1 MAKAE
6 LTLLDINKTVMVT
19 TGTRIIE
26 VSEREGSGIV
36 YGCREGDCATCIMD
50 VVEGWENLSQPSVVE
65 DRILR
70 ENAAGRHQRLA
81 CQAQILGGKV
91 SVKPA

>member
-6 LTLLDINKTVMVT
+6 LTFKDINKTVSVT
-19 TGTRIIE
+19 TGTRVIE
-26 VSEREGSGIV
+26 VSEKENSGIV

-50 VVEGWENLSQPSVVE
+50 VLDGWENLSQPSVVE

-81 CQAQILGGKV
+81 CQAQILGGRV
-91 SVKPA
+91 VVKPA

>member
-6 LTLLDINKTVMVT
+6 VTFKDIGKTVSVP

-26 VSEREGSGIV
+26 ISEREGSGIV
-36 YGCREGDCATCIMD
+36 YGCKEGDCGTCIMD
-50 VVEGWENLSQPSVVE
+50 VVEGWENLSQPSIVE

-81 CQAQILGGKV
+81 CQAQVLGGKV
-91 SVKPA
+91 VVKPA

>member
-6 LTLLDINKTVMVT
+6 LTFTDINKTVSVT
-19 TGTRIIE
+19 TGTRVID
-26 VSEREGSGIV
+26 VSEKEGSGIV
-36 YGCREGDCATCIMD
+36 YGCKEGDCGTCIMD
-50 VVEGWENLSQPSVVE
+50 VIDGWENLSQPSVVE

-81 CQAQILGGKV
+81 CQAQVLGGKV
-91 SVKPA
+91 VVKPA